1 MTVVVQ
7 FISCAY
13 LCACICDIV
22 RIFSYFQL
30 ICIIVC
36 LYLIT
41 MLDANVAMSLISY
54 SKSSL
59 LTRID
64 DCDDDGNYHAFAR

>member
-1 MTVVVQ
+1 
-7 FISCAY
+7 
-13 LCACICDIV
+13 
-22 RIFSYFQL
+22 
-30 ICIIVC
+30 
-36 LYLIT
+36 